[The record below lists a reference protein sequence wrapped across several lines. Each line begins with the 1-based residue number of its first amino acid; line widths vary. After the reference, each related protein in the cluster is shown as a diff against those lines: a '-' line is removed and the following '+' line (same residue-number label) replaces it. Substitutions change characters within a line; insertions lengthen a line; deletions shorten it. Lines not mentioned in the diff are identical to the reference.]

1 MKKKAQ
7 RTRNKN
13 PCAGCQWG
21 YVLNEEQ
28 VYCLCRGASKMK
40 EKNRRIIEVDPN
52 VMELFV
58 RVLLKLKPPPKLT
71 ISEWADQFRRMSPEA
86 SARPGRWRTDNA
98 PYLRE
103 IMDAISDPHV
113 HEVVLKSSSQ
123 VGKTGSDSERAGL
136 QHRL

>member
-1 MKKKAQ
+1 M
-7 RTRNKN
+7 N
-13 PCAGCQWG
+13 
-21 YVLNEEQ
+21 
-28 VYCLCRGASKMK
+28 
-40 EKNRRIIEVDPN
+40 EKNRKIIEVDPN
-52 VMELFV
+52 VLELFT

-86 SARPGRWRTDNA
+86 SARPGRWRTDSA

-123 VGKTGSDSERAGL
+123 VGKTEVILNGCS
-136 QHRL
+136 